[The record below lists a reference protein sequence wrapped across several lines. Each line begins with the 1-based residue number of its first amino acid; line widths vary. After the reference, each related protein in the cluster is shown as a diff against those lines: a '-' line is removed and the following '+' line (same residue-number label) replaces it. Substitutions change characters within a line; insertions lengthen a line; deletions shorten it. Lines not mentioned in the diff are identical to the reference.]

1 MNVIELQDITK
12 DYGNGK
18 GIFDID
24 LNIEQGEM
32 FGYAGTNG
40 AGKTTTLR
48 TIMGFIR
55 PDKGKA
61 RVNDI
66 DPWGNP
72 DKVMKD
78 IGYIPGEIAFP
89 DLKSGDD
96 IIRSQAEM
104 MNVKDLSKANELIK
118 RLQLDVR
125 GDPRRFSKGMKQ
137 KLSIV
142 LALMH
147 DPAILLLDEPTTG
160 LDPLMRESF
169 MEIIKEE
176 HDKGK
181 TIIISSHMFEE
192 LEEYCDRVGLIVN
205 GKILDIADVNR
216 IKNYEYRL
224 YKIEFETE
232 DSYRRFMSLNRYEIL
247 RHQEDFHQLTIR
259 VNVKDVNHMVE
270 VLSAY
275 ELKYIREIRY
285 DLNAY
290 FEEQLGLFEMN

>member
-1 MNVIELQDITK
+1 MSVIELKNITK

-24 LNIEQGEM
+24 LSIEQGEM

-48 TIMGFIR
+48 TVMGFIK
-55 PDKGKA
+55 PDKGEV
-61 RVNDI
+61 RVNGI

-72 DKVMKD
+72 DKIMKD

-89 DLKSGDD
+89 DLRSGDD
-96 IIRSQAEM
+96 IIKSQAEFL
-104 MNVKDLSKANELIK
+104 NVKDLSRANELIK

-147 DPAILLLDEPTTG
+147 DPGILLLDEPTTG

-205 GKILDIADVNR
+205 GKILDIADVNGIR
-216 IKNYEYRL
+216 NYEYRL
-224 YKIEFETE
+224 YKVEFENE
-232 DSYRRFMSLNRYEIL
+232 DSYRRFLANTGHEII
-247 RHQEDFHQLTIR
+247 RKQEAFHQLTFR
-259 VNVKDVNHMVE
+259 VKVSEVNDTINE
-270 VLSAY
+270 LSKY
-275 ELKYIREIRY
+275 ELKYIREIKY
-285 DLNAY
+285 DLNSY
-290 FEEQLGLFEMN
+290 FEEKLGLYEMN

>member
-1 MNVIELQDITK
+1 MSVIELKNITK

-18 GIFDID
+18 GIFDVD
-24 LNIEQGEM
+24 LSIEQGEM

-48 TIMGFIR
+48 TVMGFIK
-55 PDKGKA
+55 PDKGEV
-61 RVNDI
+61 RVNGI

-72 DKVMKD
+72 DKIMKD

-89 DLKSGDD
+89 DLRSGDD
-96 IIRSQAEM
+96 IIKSQAEFL
-104 MNVKDLSKANELIK
+104 NVKDLSRANELIK

-147 DPAILLLDEPTTG
+147 DPGILLLDEPTTG

-205 GKILDIADVNR
+205 GKILDIADVNGIR
-216 IKNYEYRL
+216 NYEYRL
-224 YKIEFETE
+224 YKVEFENE
-232 DSYRRFMSLNRYEIL
+232 DSYRRFLANTGHEII
-247 RHQEDFHQLTIR
+247 RKQEAFHQLTFR
-259 VNVKDVNHMVE
+259 VKVSEVNDTINE
-270 VLSAY
+270 LSKY
-275 ELKYIREIRY
+275 ELKYIREIKY
-285 DLNAY
+285 DLNSY
-290 FEEQLGLFEMN
+290 FEEKLGLYEMN

>member
-1 MNVIELQDITK
+1 MNVVELKSVTK

-24 LNIEQGEM
+24 LCIEQGEM

-48 TIMGFIR
+48 TVMGFIR
-55 PDKGKA
+55 PDKGEVK
-61 RVNDI
+61 VNGI

-72 DKVMKD
+72 DKIMKD

-89 DLKSGDD
+89 DLRSGDD
-96 IIRSQAEM
+96 IIKSQAEFLG
-104 MNVKDLSKANELIK
+104 VKDLSKANELIK

-147 DPAILLLDEPTTG
+147 DPGILLLDEPTTG
-160 LDPLMRESF
+160 LDPLMRDSF

-181 TIIISSHMFEE
+181 TIIISSNMFEE

-205 GKILDIADVNR
+205 GKILDIADVNGIR
-216 IKNYEYRL
+216 NYEYRL
-224 YKIEFETE
+224 YKVEFENE
-232 DSYRRFMSLNRYEIL
+232 DSYRRFLADTDHEII
-247 RHQEDFHQLTIR
+247 RKQEAFHQLTFR
-259 VNVKDVNHMVE
+259 VKVSEVNDMINE
-270 VLSAY
+270 LSKY
-275 ELKYIREIRY
+275 ELKYIREIKY
-285 DLNAY
+285 DLNSY
-290 FEEQLGLFEMN
+290 FEETLGLYEMN

>member
-247 RHQEDFHQLTIR
+247 RNQEDFHQLTIR

>member
-176 HDKGK
+176 HDKGE

-247 RHQEDFHQLTIR
+247 RNQEDFHQLTIR